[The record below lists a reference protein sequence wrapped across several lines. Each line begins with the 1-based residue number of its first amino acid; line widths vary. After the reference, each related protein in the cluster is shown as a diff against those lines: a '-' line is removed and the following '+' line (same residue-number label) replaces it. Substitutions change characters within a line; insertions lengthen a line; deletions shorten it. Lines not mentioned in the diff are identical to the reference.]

1 MKKIIKYTSITILG
15 ILLLLSC
22 AVAIGI
28 KVYVTKDRVIQLVEQ
43 NINAR
48 VEIQDISVPL
58 WASLSGVTIKNLKVG
73 YRDKQVKKE
82 PSQRKPIGRSVIG
95 FEEFNFKVAISKL
108 ITSFGKDFELRTLLL
123 TKPEARIILYP
134 KGGTNLDTLLA
145 PPPGAAKEAKKE
157 KAVAAKEEKPQ
168 KKSSEP
174 FSIKSIDT
182 VVQVGKVGLEKGNF
196 SVNLKKFGN
205 TIKLHDVNA
214 TITDV
219 LIDPKDLLNKN
230 RVKFNFSF
238 SALLDEN
245 KKAKSAV
252 RSFAI
257 HFKANGGIRPFDPKT
272 GEITEEARLKVGLL
286 SGTKFT
292 GLALLNNIKDKAK
305 LLKKAGVNLDF
316 LKNNVELN
324 KDAVMDI
331 HYRSGVVVFK
341 SAPRVDTNDFLIRLA
356 KGSKMN
362 VKTMDHNFESDL
374 VLNEKATKKIK
385 GEVEQLLSKA
395 SNEIIKQSPAAIRK
409 TVKPLN
415 ASSLAGDIL
424 APAID
429 KETKRFR
436 LSVNSSGS
444 LSDPNVKLTKP
455 RLGNAQKEV
464 EKILKKQLG
473 NLKGAASKLVDKKV
487 QEAKKEAEKKV
498 QETKKQAQKKVQKEA
513 KKEVKK
519 VIKKLKLPF

>member
-28 KVYVTKDRVIQLVEQ
+28 KIYVTKDRVIQLVEQ

-82 PSQRKPIGRSVIG
+82 PSQRKPMGTSVIG
-95 FEEFNFKVAISKL
+95 FKEFNFKVAILKL
-108 ITSFGKDFELRTLLL
+108 ITSFGKDFELRALLL

-134 KGGTNLDTLLA
+134 KGGTNLDALLA
-145 PPPGAAKEAKKE
+145 PPPGVAKKPKKEE
-157 KAVAAKEEKPQ
+157 KAVAIKKEEEKQEKPP
-168 KKSSEP
+168 KKPSEP

-182 VVQVGKVGLEKGNF
+182 VVRVGKVGLEKGNF

-238 SALLDEN
+238 SALLDES
-245 KKAKSAV
+245 KKAKNAV

-257 HFKANGGIRPFDPKT
+257 HFKANGRIQPFDPKT
-272 GEITEEARLKVGLL
+272 GKITEKARLKVGLL

-292 GLALLNNIKDKAK
+292 GLALLNKIRDKAK

-324 KDAVMDI
+324 KDAIMDLY
-331 HYRSGVVVFK
+331 YRSGVVVFK
-341 SAPRVDTNDFLIRLA
+341 SALRIDTNDFLIRLA
-356 KGSKMN
+356 KDSKMN
-362 VKTMDHNFESDL
+362 VKTMNHNFTSDL

-385 GEVEQLLSKA
+385 GEVKKLLDKI
-395 SNEIIKQSPAAIRK
+395 SNEIVKQSPAALRK
-409 TVKPLN
+409 TIKPMN
-415 ASSLAGDIL
+415 TSSLSRDIL

-429 KETKRFR
+429 KKTKRFR

-444 LSDPNVKLTKP
+444 FSDPNVKLTKP
-455 RLGNAQKEV
+455 RLGDAQKEV
-464 EKILKKQLG
+464 KKILQKQLK
-473 NLKGAASKLVDKKV
+473 NLKGVASKFVDKKV
-487 QEAKKEAEKKV
+487 QEAKKEA
-498 QETKKQAQKKVQKEA
+498 QKKVQKEV
-513 KKEVKK
+513 KKEAKK